1 MFKRC
6 SSGHCDKVLELHSR
20 EMACPD
26 CGDLLELVV
35 EPLAYEPAAL
45 IKLWRDRRTSD
56 DPRDL
61 SGVWRFRE
69 VLPEYGSADAVV
81 TMAEGNCPLVKG
93 IQSVDWAGAKNVRF
107 KHLGWNPT
115 ACFKDLGMTVGVT
128 EAKHVGA
135 KIVGCASTGNTSG
148 SMAAYAARAGIKARV
163 YLPAGAVSMA
173 KLAQSLDYGAEVVQI
188 EGNFDHALDDM
199 LNGTDPELY
208 FLNSINPYR
217 IEGQKTVMYELME
230 QCGWNPPDYVV
241 VPGGNLGNSS
251 AFGKALM
258 EMKRFGFVTKVPRLV
273 VVQAAGAN
281 PLARAWREGADKV
294 EPVTDPH
301 TDATA
306 IRIGAPK
313 SWKKAMRGIK
323 FSQGTVTDV
332 PDVEIGEA
340 KAVIGRD
347 GIGCE
352 PASAATLAG
361 IRRLVNEGVLDKDA
375 DIIAILTGHVLKD
388 TDYIVKHQKVKVEH
402 APANKHVA
410 VDCCVH

>member
-6 SSGHCDKVLELHSR
+6 SSGNCDKVLDLHSR

-35 EPLAYEPAAL
+35 DWPSSSPAEL
-45 IKLWRDRRTSD
+45 KKLWRERRLSD

-69 VLPEYGSADAVV
+69 VLPEYPAHEVV
-81 TMAEGNCPLVKG
+81 TMAEGNCPLVRGHKSG
-93 IQSVDWAGAKNVRF
+93 DFAGVKNLRF

-128 EAKHVGA
+128 EANHVGA
-135 KIVGCASTGNTSG
+135 TVVGCASTGNTSG

-163 YLPAGAVSMA
+163 FLPAGAVSMA

-188 EGNFDHALDDM
+188 EGNFDNALDEL
-199 LNGTDPELY
+199 LNGGDPELY

-258 EMKRFGFVTKVPRLV
+258 EMKQVGLIDKVPHLAV
-273 VVQAAGAN
+273 IQAAGAN

-313 SWKKAMRGIK
+313 SWKKAIRGIK

-332 PDVEIGEA
+332 SDAEIGEA

-347 GIGCE
+347 GVGCE

-361 IRRLVNEGVLDKDA
+361 IRRLVNEGWLDRDA
-375 DIIAILTGHVLKD
+375 DIVAILTGHVLKD
-388 TDYIVKHQKVKVEH
+388 TDYIVKRHNVKREESAAH
-402 APANKHVA
+402 KDYAI
-410 VDCCVH
+410 DCCVH

>member
-1 MFKRC
+1 MYKRC
-6 SSGHCDKVLELHSR
+6 SSGNCDKVLELHSR

-35 EPLAYEPAAL
+35 ESPVYGPAEL
-45 IKLWRDRRTSD
+45 KKLWRDRRTSD

-69 VLPEYGSADAVV
+69 VLPQYGADEVV
-81 TMAEGNCPLVKG
+81 TMAEGNCPLVQGHK
-93 IQSVDWAGAKNVRF
+93 SATWAGVQNLRF

-128 EAKHVGA
+128 EARHVGA
-135 KIVGCASTGNTSG
+135 TAVGCASTGNTSG

-163 YLPAGAVSMA
+163 FLPAGAVSMA

-188 EGNFDHALDDM
+188 QGNFDNALDEL
-199 LNGTDPELY
+199 LNGGDPELY

-258 EMKRFGFVTKVPRLV
+258 EMKDFGLIEKVPRLV

-281 PLARAWREGADKV
+281 PFARAWREHADKV
-294 EPVTDPH
+294 VPVLDPH

-313 SWKKAMRGIK
+313 SWKKATRGVQ
-323 FSQGTVTDV
+323 FSQGTVTDAT
-332 PDVEIGEA
+332 DVEIGEA

-361 IRRLVNEGVLDKDA
+361 IRKLVDEGWLERDA
-375 DIIAILTGHVLKD
+375 DIVAVLTGHVLKD
-388 TDYIVKHQKVKVEH
+388 TDYIVKRHKREH
-402 APANKHVA
+402 EDSAAHKDYA
-410 VDCCVH
+410 IDCCVH

>member
-1 MFKRC
+1 MYKRC
-6 SSGHCDKVLELHSR
+6 SSGNCDKSLELHSR

-26 CGDLLELVV
+26 CGDLLELVI
-35 EPLAYEPAAL
+35 EPLAHDPNDL
-45 IKLWRDRRTSD
+45 KKMWRERRTSY

-69 VLPEYGSADAVV
+69 VLPQYPADEVV
-81 TMAEGNCPLVKG
+81 TMSEGNCPLVKG
-93 IQSVDWAGAKNVRF
+93 IQSADWAGVKNLRV

-115 ACFKDLGMTVGVT
+115 ACFKDLGMTTGVT

-163 YLPAGAVSMA
+163 YLPAGQISMA

-188 EGNFDHALDDM
+188 EGNFDHALDRM

-230 QCGWNPPDYVV
+230 QCGWNPPDNVV

-258 EMKRFGFVTKVPRLV
+258 ELKALGFIDKVPRLV

-281 PLARAWREGADKV
+281 PFSRAWKTGAAEV
-294 EPVTDPH
+294 QPVDNPH

-313 SWKKAMRGIK
+313 SWKKAMRGVK
-323 FSQGTVTDV
+323 FSGGTVTDV

-352 PASAATLAG
+352 PASAASLAG
-361 IRRLVNEGVLDKDA
+361 VRQLIHAGVMDKDA

-388 TDYIVKHQKVKVEH
+388 TDYVVKRHNVKFEH
-402 APANKHVA
+402 ASAHKDFA

>member
-6 SSGHCDKVLELHSR
+6 SSGNCDAVLELHSR
-20 EMACPD
+20 EMACPQ

-35 EPLAYEPAAL
+35 EPLDREPQEL
-45 IKLWRDRRTSD
+45 KKLWRERRFSD

-69 VLPEYGSADAVV
+69 VLPEYGSAEAVV
-81 TMAEGNCPLVKG
+81 TMAEGNCPLVAGLK
-93 IQSVDWAGAKNVRF
+93 SAEWAGVKHLRF

-199 LNGTDPELY
+199 LNSTDPELY

-230 QCGWNPPDYVV
+230 QCGWNPPDVVV

-258 EMKRFGFVTKVPRLV
+258 EMKHFGFIDKVPQLV
-273 VVQAAGAN
+273 VVQAEGAN
-281 PLARAWREGADKV
+281 PFARAWKAGTSEVSPVV
-294 EPVTDPH
+294 EPH
-301 TDATA
+301 TEATA

-313 SWKKAMRGIK
+313 SWKKAMRGVK
-323 FSQGTVTDV
+323 FSNGTVTDV
-332 PDVEIGEA
+332 PDSEIGQA
-340 KAVIGRD
+340 KEVIGRD

-352 PASAATLAG
+352 PASAASLAG
-361 IRRLVNEGVLDKDA
+361 IRRLIAEGFLRQDA
-375 DIIAILTGHVLKD
+375 DIIAVLTGHVLKD
-388 TDYIVKHQKVKVEH
+388 TDYIVRHHDVKIEH
-402 APANKHVA
+402 TAAHREFA
-410 VDCCVH
+410 IDCCVH